1 MTTVLYAVIVLGVL
15 AVIFGAV
22 LAFAAKKFHVDVDP
36 RAEQIEEILP
46 GANCGG
52 CGFAGCKAYAAAVC
66 GGARTNACVPGG
78 SDAAAKIAAI
88 MGVEAEATERCVALV
103 KCSGTIGH
111 TARKLV
117 YSGIE
122 DCTAAMRLGGGSGA
136 NSCPYGCLGYG
147 SCVKACPF
155 GAIRIEN
162 GIAHVDHEKC
172 TGCMTCASV
181 CPKGIIV
188 KVPYEADIT
197 VACSSKDPG
206 KVLRQYC
213 DLGCLGC
220 HICEKT
226 CQHDAIHVIDGRA
239 VIDYTKCVSCGQCY
253 QKCPRHLIRDSRL
266 NTENDE

>member
-1 MTTVLYAVIVLGVL
+1 MTTVLYSVIVLGVL

-22 LAFAAKKFHVDVDP
+22 LAFAAKKFHVEKDP
-36 RAEQIEEILP
+36 REEQIAEVLP

-52 CGFAGCKAYAAAVC
+52 CGFAGCSAYANAVVC
-66 GGARTNACVPGG
+66 SGARTNACVPGG
-78 SDAAAKIAAI
+78 NAVAAKVAEI
-88 MGVEAEATERCVALV
+88 MGVKAEETERCVALV

-111 TARKLV
+111 TKKKLA
-117 YSGIE
+117 YSGID
-122 DCTAAMRLGGGSGA
+122 DCMAAMRLGGGSGA
-136 NSCPYGCLGYG
+136 NACPYGCLGFG

-155 GAIRIEN
+155 GAIYLQN
-162 GIAHVDHEKC
+162 GIAHVDHNKC

-188 KVPYEADIT
+188 KVPYEADVT

-206 KVLRQYC
+206 KILRNYC

-220 HICEKT
+220 HVCEKT
-226 CQHDAIHVIDGRA
+226 CEHDAIHVVDGRA

-253 QKCPRHLIRDSRL
+253 QKCPRHLIRDARL
-266 NTENDE
+266 NTENE

>member
-1 MTTVLYAVIVLGVL
+1 
-15 AVIFGAV
+15 
-22 LAFAAKKFHVDVDP
+22 
-36 RAEQIEEILP
+36 
-46 GANCGG
+46 
-52 CGFAGCKAYAAAVC
+52 
-66 GGARTNACVPGG
+66 
-78 SDAAAKIAAI
+78 
-88 MGVEAEATERCVALV
+88 
-103 KCSGTIGH
+103 
-111 TARKLV
+111 
-117 YSGIE
+117 
-122 DCTAAMRLGGGSGA
+122 MRLGGGSGA
-136 NSCPYGCLGYG
+136 KGCPYGCLGYG

-155 GAIRIEN
+155 GAIYLEN

-188 KVPYEADIT
+188 KVPYEADVT

-239 VIDYTKCVSCGQCY
+239 VIDYTKCISCGQCY
-253 QKCPRHLIRDSRL
+253 QKCPRHLIRDARL
-266 NTENDE
+266 NTENE

>member
-1 MTTVLYAVIVLGVL
+1 MTTVLYAVLVLGVL
-15 AVIFGAV
+15 AVIFGGV
-22 LAFAAKKFHVDVDP
+22 LAFAAKKFHVEKDA
-36 RAEQIEEILP
+36 REEAIAEILP

-52 CGFAGCKAYAAAVC
+52 CGFAGCSANAAANVND
-66 GGARTNACVPGG
+66 GARVNACVPGG
-78 SDAAAKIAAI
+78 YESAAKIAEI
-88 MGVEAEATERCVALV
+88 MGVKAEATERCVALV

-111 TARKLV
+111 MKKKLV
-117 YSGIE
+117 YSGIQ

-136 NSCPYGCLGYG
+136 NGCPYGCLGYG

-155 GAIRIEN
+155 DAIYLKN

-188 KVPYEADIT
+188 KVPYEADVT

-206 KVLRQYC
+206 KVLRSYC

-226 CQHDAIHVIDGRA
+226 CEHDAIHVIDGRA

-253 QKCPRHLIRDSRL
+253 QKCPRHLIRDARL
-266 NTENDE
+266 NTENE